1 MRIQQCFEEGATQ
14 VAVYE
19 KVGKPIVDDVLA
31 GINCSLIAFG
41 LAGTGKE
48 YALLGGVPRI
58 PVKKSDDDSTLKSS
72 EFDENERGIAPRII
86 YDLFAGMRT
95 FPDIIE
101 FKVTCSFVG
110 IYLEKMY
117 DLLEP
122 CIEKSIFVRETVAGV
137 ELEGASQA
145 FCFDEDD
152 FIMVLHRGSA
162 ANSLLA
168 ARMRTDSNKTHTIC
182 LINIEQRN
190 HLTGT
195 TKKSYLQFAMIGG
208 FDLPAKTKTQSV
220 IESKFIQKSF
230 TTFDQV
236 VKAVSEGEG
245 NAPYRD
251 SKLTSVLKDAIGGN
265 CKTSVIITA
274 SPSSYSISDTVN
286 AVLQGKRM
294 RRIIN
299 FPRVNRDASLH
310 DYRKWMLESESKLNE
325 LTGLIRWYSALVEE
339 NNDGSHVPSPLTSD
353 VWRSIEAIVSNEEA
367 NGTPCREALV
377 FGDKEGK
384 LKGNAKY
391 QALALELNK
400 AISNESV
407 AEIKAARDRAESL
420 LSDLQSE
427 VIVLR
432 RQNELL
438 SQEHRKKENEVASSH
453 QENRLIALRNSD
465 LEHQLNLAKSRAAE
479 AVVFLCYLRALC
491 WWLKKDIEKDRPVE
505 LREILYEISGTPDL
519 TGLVD
524 LDFILVDANVIESTD
539 VGVENIEERFA
550 DYLLKAGLV
559 HEEQQVFYGT
569 EPDEI
574 SDVTGETTSRHSFTR
589 RGDVS

>member
-1 MRIQQCFEEGATQ
+1 
-14 VAVYE
+14 
-19 KVGKPIVDDVLA
+19 
-31 GINCSLIAFG
+31 LIAFG
-41 LAGTGKE
+41 LTGTGKE

-58 PVKKSDDDSTLKSS
+58 PVKKSDDDSTHKSS
-72 EFDENERGIAPRII
+72 EIDELERGIAPRII
-86 YDLFAGMRT
+86 YDLFAGIRE
-95 FPDIIE
+95 FPDMIE

-110 IYLEKMY
+110 IYLEKIY

-122 CIEKSIFVRETVAGV
+122 CIEKTIFVRETVAGV

-168 ARMRTDSNKTHTIC
+168 ARMRTDANKTHMIC
-182 LINIEQRN
+182 VLNFEQRN
-190 HLTGT
+190 IVSKT
-195 TKKSYLQFAMIGG
+195 TKRSYLQFTMIGG
-208 FDLPAKTKTQSV
+208 FDFPSKSKSQSAQEGKV
-220 IESKFIQKSF
+220 MQKSF

-236 VKAVSEGEG
+236 VKAVSEGEA
-245 NAPYRD
+245 NAPFRD
-251 SKLTSVLKDAIGGN
+251 SKLTSILKDAIGGN
-265 CKTSVIITA
+265 CKTSFIITA

-294 RRIIN
+294 RRIVN
-299 FPRVNRDASLH
+299 FPCVNRDASLD
-310 DYRKWMLESESKLNE
+310 DYRKWLLENESKLNE

-339 NNDGSHVPSPLTSD
+339 NNNGSHKASAKTNY
-353 VWRSIEAIVSNEEA
+353 VWQSIEAIVSNEEL
-367 NGTPCREALV
+367 NGTPFREALI
-377 FGDKEGK
+377 FGDADGK

-391 QALALELNK
+391 QVLALEFSK
-400 AISNESV
+400 KISSEAF
-407 AEIKAARDRAESL
+407 AELTTARDRAESL

-438 SQEHRKKENEVASSH
+438 SQEQQKKDSDAAASN
-453 QENRLIALRNSD
+453 QENRLIVLRNSD

-491 WWLKKDIEKDRPVE
+491 WWLKKDSEKDRPVE

-524 LDFILVDANVIESTD
+524 LDFILVDANIIENVD

-559 HEEQQVFYGT
+559 HEEQKVFFGS

-574 SDVTGETTSRHSFTR
+574 SDVTGETTSRASFAR
-589 RGDVS
+589 RGDVSELAPSW